1 MTSHIPSQVLNWI
14 GGEELAA
21 CSGQSFPKLSPHTG
35 EIISQVTRS
44 ASEDV
49 GAAVAAAKKAQK
61 SWAMTPSVKR
71 GEILF
76 EVAQKMQQNQRQIAE
91 IVALETG
98 KSLKDA
104 MGETGAAIAQGFFMA
119 GEGARLFGRTSGT
132 GIPNRM
138 PLVVR
143 EPVGVCGLLIS
154 FNTPIANI
162 TWKVF
167 PALICGNA
175 VVLKGSED
183 TPLTAWIFS
192 KILRETSL
200 PAGLVNIV
208 HGFGTEAGTPLVQ
221 HPDVALV
228 SFTGSSNVGKQ
239 VATVAA
245 SRLAKVFL
253 ELGGKNPFVVCDEAD
268 LENAAKWALLSSFS
282 NAGQRCA
289 ATSRILIFD
298 SIYDSFREMLVE
310 KTRKL
315 KVGPSDDDDLG
326 PVINERSLAKM
337 ETAVSRA
344 VEKGARVLVGGGKL
358 TGPQYA
364 SGSYMAPTL
373 LENVDP
379 LAEISCTELF
389 GPVACLYRVKDFDA
403 AIEMA
408 NLSPYGLT
416 AAIHTRSYNR
426 AMEFTR
432 RIQSGLASVNGG
444 THGSEPHM
452 PFGGIKNSGTGG
464 REPGPEAL
472 DVYTNLKVIN
482 HNIDP
487 TAV

>member
-21 CSGQSFPKLSPHTG
+21 CSGQSFSKVSPHTG
-35 EIISQVTRS
+35 EVISQVARS
-44 ASEDV
+44 GFEDV

-76 EVAQKMQQNQRQIAE
+76 EVAQKMQQNHRQIAE
-91 IVALETG
+91 VVALETG

-104 MGETGAAIAQGFFMA
+104 MGETSAAIAQAFFMA

-200 PAGLVNIV
+200 PAGLLNIV
-208 HGFGTEAGTPLVQ
+208 HGLGTEAGTPLVQ
-221 HPDVALV
+221 HPDVALI

-310 KTRKL
+310 RTRKL
-315 KVGPSDDDDLG
+315 KVGPTDDDDLG

-337 ETAVSRA
+337 ETTVSRA

-358 TGPQYA
+358 TGPQHA

-416 AAIHTRSYNR
+416 AAIHTRNYNR

-452 PFGGIKNSGTGG
+452 PFGGIKDSGTGG